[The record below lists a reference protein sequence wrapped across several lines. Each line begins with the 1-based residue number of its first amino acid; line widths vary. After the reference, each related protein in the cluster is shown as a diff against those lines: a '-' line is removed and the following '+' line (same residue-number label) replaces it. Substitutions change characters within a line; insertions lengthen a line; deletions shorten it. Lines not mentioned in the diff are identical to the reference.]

1 MTSVAVP
8 VYHFEQQTTEIFE
21 TVTYYDPYND
31 QDQEMTDSDNKQIPA
46 ENGYDDQDTYNAEIE
61 STVVEPPQ
69 SDAVLTHAP
78 STILDEMEYLDDE
91 IDYEEADSKEPLGIP
106 LVRRDSD
113 TYKVFSP
120 FRIFVNVFKAETTTA
135 HTPPAHSPDEHI
147 HPQIF
152 SPTSRMIPL
161 PRPTTPL
168 LSNITTTSTTTIGE
182 DEPIDDDWPI
192 CLYTPTG
199 QEYMLFRSDGDTEA
213 LFEDNWLKSQS
224 LETFF
229 SSIRQTLE
237 NELASLTNSFA
248 MDEIV
253 LAIPDL
259 EVSIAEVCPPL
270 FSPFLE

>member
-1 MTSVAVP
+1 
-8 VYHFEQQTTEIFE
+8 
-21 TVTYYDPYND
+21 
-31 QDQEMTDSDNKQIPA
+31 MTDADNKQIPA

-78 STILDEMEYLDDE
+78 STILDEMEYLEDE
-91 IDYEEADSKEPLGIP
+91 IDYEEADPKEPLEIP
-106 LVRRDSD
+106 LIQHDSD
-113 TYKVFSP
+113 TYKVFSASS
-120 FRIFVNVFKAETTTA
+120 ILANVFKAETTTA
-135 HTPPAHSPDEHI
+135 HTPPAHSPEENI

-152 SPTSRMIPL
+152 SPVSRMIPL
-161 PRPTTPL
+161 PRATTPL
-168 LSNITTTSTTTIGE
+168 LSNLATTSTTTVGE
-182 DEPIDDDWPI
+182 DEPVDDDWPI
-192 CLYTPTG
+192 CLYTPAG

-213 LFEDNWLKSQS
+213 LFEDNWLKSQP

-259 EVSIAEVCPPL
+259 EVSIAEVCP
-270 FSPFLE
+270 FIIRPFELANVF